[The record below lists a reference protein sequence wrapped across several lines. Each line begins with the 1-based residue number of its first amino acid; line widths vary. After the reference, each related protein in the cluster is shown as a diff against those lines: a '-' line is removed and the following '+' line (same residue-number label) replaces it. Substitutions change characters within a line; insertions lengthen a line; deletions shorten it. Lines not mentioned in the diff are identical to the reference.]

1 MNSFIELFWSKKE
14 ELWILFLQHINMTT
28 IAVLIS
34 LAVGVPVGILITRN
48 KTAAGA
54 ALTIA
59 NLMQSIPCLALLAIS
74 VIFIGIGTK
83 PAIMMVFVYAFL
95 PILKNTYT
103 GIMSVDP
110 KNIEVARGIGLSR
123 WKCLFE
129 IEIPI
134 AAPFIM
140 SGIRIAAVAA
150 VGTMTIAAFAGAK
163 GLGWFINLG
172 LNSLNYQLILL
183 GAIPVSALALLVDF
197 IFGRL
202 ERAITSE
209 GLLAP
214 EQGEGSSLL
223 TVWNVYPGISALLY
237 GSLIRSGG
245 SNNETISNKVMLYT
259 GGKLNENKKYMVPG
273 GGSGRFVTQRLQ
285 SRRKKG
291 DNHRS
296 QQFYRGEY
304 SW

>member
-1 MNSFIELFWSKKE
+1 
-14 ELWILFLQHINMTT
+14 
-28 IAVLIS
+28 
-34 LAVGVPVGILITRN
+34 
-48 KTAAGA
+48 
-54 ALTIA
+54 
-59 NLMQSIPCLALLAIS
+59 
-74 VIFIGIGTK
+74 
-83 PAIMMVFVYAFL
+83 MMVFVYAFL

-183 GAIPVSALALLVDF
+183 GAVSALALLVDF

-214 EQGEGSSLL
+214 EQIKNKSEREKKREKAAAFLL
-223 TVWNVYPGISALLY
+223 CGMIILVSALY
-237 GSLIRSGG
+237 
-245 SNNETISNKVMLYT
+245 YT
-259 GGKLNENKKYMVPG
+259 AA
-273 GGSGRFVTQRLQ
+273 
-285 SRRKKG
+285 
-291 DNHRS
+291 
-296 QQFYRGEY
+296 
-304 SW
+304 

>member
-183 GAIPVSALALLVDF
+183 GAVSALALLVDF

-214 EQGEGSSLL
+214 EQIKNKSEREKKREKAAAFLL
-223 TVWNVYPGISALLY
+223 CGMIILVSALY
-237 GSLIRSGG
+237 
-245 SNNETISNKVMLYT
+245 YT
-259 GGKLNENKKYMVPG
+259 AA
-273 GGSGRFVTQRLQ
+273 
-285 SRRKKG
+285 
-291 DNHRS
+291 
-296 QQFYRGEY
+296 
-304 SW
+304 